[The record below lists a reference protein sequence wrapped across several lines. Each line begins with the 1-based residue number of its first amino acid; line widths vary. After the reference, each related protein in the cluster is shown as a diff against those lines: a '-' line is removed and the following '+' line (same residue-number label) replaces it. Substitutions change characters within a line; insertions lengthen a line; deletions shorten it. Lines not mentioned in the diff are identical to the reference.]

1 MGEVSKDKLKER
13 VLGLLVY
20 SEVLLKTMK
29 DDSERIN
36 NNVNVMIELVSKGQ
50 NFDDLF
56 NEYKYDRVYYNL
68 YEGEIIR
75 TYAKIVELYSYAKE
89 EGVEFSKTDTEKLEL
104 LLKQEEDS
112 QFFAFEGGKVIPKN
126 DEVVDLMKKHIAEQ
140 DNESFKEQFVR
151 EVKDNFDKVKS
162 QAKVVGYDK
171 PLPDEV
177 EYEEIE

>member
-36 NNVNVMIELVSKGQ
+36 NNVNVMIELVSKDQ

-68 YEGEIIR
+68 YE
-75 TYAKIVELYSYAKE
+75 
-89 EGVEFSKTDTEKLEL
+89 
-104 LLKQEEDS
+104 
-112 QFFAFEGGKVIPKN
+112 
-126 DEVVDLMKKHIAEQ
+126 
-140 DNESFKEQFVR
+140 
-151 EVKDNFDKVKS
+151 
-162 QAKVVGYDK
+162 
-171 PLPDEV
+171 
-177 EYEEIE
+177 

>member
-1 MGEVSKDKLKER
+1 MSLDKLKER

-29 DDSERIN
+29 EDSERIN
-36 NNVNVMIELVSKGQ
+36 NNVNVMIELVGKGR

-75 TYAKIVELYSYAKE
+75 TYAKIVELYSYAKDC
-89 EGVEFSKTDTEKLEL
+89 GVVFSKVDSEKLEL

-126 DEVVDLMKKHIAEQ
+126 DEVVELMKKHIAEQ